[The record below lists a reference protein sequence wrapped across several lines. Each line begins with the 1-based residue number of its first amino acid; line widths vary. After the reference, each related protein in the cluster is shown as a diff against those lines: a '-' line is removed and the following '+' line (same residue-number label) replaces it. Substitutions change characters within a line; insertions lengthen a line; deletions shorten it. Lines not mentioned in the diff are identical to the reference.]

1 MNAYGT
7 WMEESGVGA
16 AGGYEPV
23 ADLEALRAT
32 GQYRVITPDDMVA
45 ELEAQGP
52 FGFAMFHPMCGG
64 VPPDLAWRM
73 LKLFETDVLP
83 RVPA

>member
-1 MNAYGT
+1 MRR
-7 WMEESGVGA
+7 
-16 AGGYEPV
+16 V
-23 ADLEALRAT
+23 ATSPSPISRRCGRPASTAC
-32 GQYRVITPDDMVA
+32 ITPDDMVA